1 MDVSYQSCLALLAVA
16 LAFVRTCEQVAL
28 LHRRLASTQDS
39 RPSQRASILTP
50 VASAAA
56 LAYGYAIDA
65 DPTLRLVAWLNVSTG
80 LMACAFTRGR
90 LLQHTPAEMVDAGEQ
105 GNV

>member
-1 MDVSYQSCLALLAVA
+1 MDISYQSCLALLAVVLVFA
-16 LAFVRTCEQVAL
+16 RTCEQVAL

-39 RPSQRASILTP
+39 LPRQRAFILTP
-50 VASAAA
+50 AASAAA

-65 DPTLRLVAWLNVSTG
+65 DTTLRMVTWLNISTG

-90 LLQHTPAEMVDAGEQ
+90 PLQHTPAGIVDAGEQ

>member
-1 MDVSYQSCLALLAVA
+1 MDVSYQSCLALLAVV

-28 LHRRLASTQDS
+28 LHRRLAFTQDS

-50 VASAAA
+50 AASAAA

-65 DPTLRLVAWLNVSTG
+65 DTALRLVAWLNMSTG
-80 LMACAFTRGR
+80 LTACAFTRGR
-90 LLQHTPAEMVDAGEQ
+90 PLRHTPAGVVDAGEQ
-105 GNV
+105 SNA